1 MAADAEQ
8 GLKANQ
14 RALATNQFALVL
26 KAKALGTFK
35 TQLAPGAILSN
46 GRQWAPRG
54 TSSTS
59 TTSDGNS
66 DGIAGYSIVAEKKAQ
81 ASIVTP
87 TSRPSINRLQ
97 SECNG

>member
-46 GRQWAPRG
+46 GMQSGTCRQLVHFL
-54 TSSTS
+54 
-59 TTSDGNS
+59 DF
-66 DGIAGYSIVAEKKAQ
+66 
-81 ASIVTP
+81 
-87 TSRPSINRLQ
+87 
-97 SECNG
+97 